1 MYIVISMPKRKS
13 IAAGVSQIM
22 ASSQYSPTKCRR
34 MDLEARPGVRHRGEH
49 EFDLMNF
56 WILR

>member
-13 IAAGVSQIM
+13 IATGVSQIM
-22 ASSQYSPTKCRR
+22 ACSHYSPTRCRR
-34 MDLEARPGVRHRGEH
+34 MDLGARPRLRHRGEH
-49 EFDLMNF
+49 EFALMNF